1 MSIESNFP
9 ANFPQLYLQKGR
21 EDAIK
26 RLHPWVFSGA
36 IARQD
41 PGIADGDLVRV
52 VSARGEFLA
61 IGHYHDGSIKV
72 RVLSFEE
79 SPIDLAFWESRILN
93 ALEVRKALQL
103 PDTNCFR
110 LIHGEGDGLPGLIV
124 DVYKDVAVVQ
134 AHTIGMHRS
143 MTSISAALQSIL
155 SGGLQDGLKAV
166 FDKSRDTL
174 PSDYAAQLTNHYVW
188 GEVETPYQVMEH
200 GQKFLI
206 DWEKGQKTGF
216 FLDQREN
223 RDLLARYSDGK
234 SVLNAFSY
242 SGGFSVYALGAGA
255 SAVVSIDV
263 SGKATALCD
272 DNVALNEGTDRHHS
286 LTEDVM
292 KWLKTS
298 EETYDI
304 VVLDPPAFAKSMAAR
319 HRAVQGYK
327 RLNSEGIAKVKP
339 GGLLFTFSCSQVV
352 DRELFYNTVVSACM
366 EVGRK
371 ARVLHQLTQGPDH
384 PVNAF
389 HPEGSYLKGLV
400 LRID

>member
-1 MSIESNFP
+1 MSNQNIDKP
-9 ANFPQLYLQKGR
+9 ALPKLYLQKGR
-21 EDAIK
+21 EDAL
-26 RLHPWVFSGA
+26 RRQHPWVFSGA
-36 IARQD
+36 IHRQES
-41 PGIADGDLVRV
+41 PLEDGDLVEV
-52 VSARGEFLA
+52 VSHRGEPLA
-61 IGHYHDGSIKV
+61 TGHYHDGSIKV
-72 RVLSFEE
+72 RILTFTPDET
-79 SPIDLAFWESRILN
+79 IDVDFWVSRLRN
-93 ALEVRKALQL
+93 ALACRQELL
-103 PDTNCFR
+103 LEDTNCYR
-110 LIHGEGDGLPGLIV
+110 LVHGEGDGLPGLIV
-124 DVYKDVAVVQ
+124 DMYNGVAVVQ
-134 AHTIGMHRS
+134 AHTIGMHRCLPDI
-143 MTSISAALQSIL
+143 TEALKIVL
-155 SGGLQDGLKAV
+155 APNLTAIY
-166 FDKSRDTL
+166 DKSRDTL
-174 PSDYAAQLTNHYVW
+174 PGQYASNTTNSYLF
-188 GEVETPYQVMEH
+188 GEVATPYEVREN
-200 GQKFLI
+200 GRAFLV

-223 RDLLARYSDGK
+223 RALLAHYAK
-234 SVLNAFSY
+234 EKTVLNAFSY
-242 SGGFSVYALGAGA
+242 SGGFSVYALSAGAG
-255 SAVVSIDV
+255 SVVSIDV

-272 DNVALNEGTDRHHS
+272 ENVALNEYSDRHES

-298 EETYDI
+298 EATYDI
-304 VVLDPPAFAKSMAAR
+304 VVLDPPAFAKSLSAR

-352 DRELFYNTVVSACM
+352 DRELFYNTVVAACM